1 MPKKYVPKKRV
12 LKKRGPSVKKLAKK
26 VNKLYRAIET
36 KHFRV
41 AGLGALPDNDP
52 SLAIRPYQLGIGTG
66 DYGARIGDKITC
78 KYLKFKSVWDLAPG
92 LGGVAAR
99 VLCFVMKS
107 NPDAIA
113 NSWATIYNLYQESA
127 FSNSLNV
134 VNSNKDH
141 DNKSNFVTL
150 YDKTVCIN
158 PTTSDLTTSKKWD
171 FDVRIPASLQNVQ
184 YFSGSGS
191 NISKN
196 EIFIALIAEQDS
208 SFSINYNTEIWY
220 TDS

>member
-1 MPKKYVPKKRV
+1 MVKKYVKKRRV
-12 LKKRGPSVKKLAKK
+12 LKKRPSVKKLAKK

-52 SLAIRPYQLGIGTG
+52 SLAIRPYGFGIGTG
-66 DYGARIGDKITC
+66 DYGARIGDKITA
-78 KYLKFKSVWDLAPG
+78 KWLKFKSIWDLSPG
-92 LGGVAAR
+92 IGGVAAR
-99 VLCFVMKS
+99 IIVFVMKA

-113 NSWATIYNLYQESA
+113 NSWITIYNLYQESA

-134 VNSNKDH
+134 VNANKDY

-150 YDKTVCIN
+150 YDKKVVMN
-158 PTTSDLTTSKKWD
+158 PTTETLTTSKAWD
-171 FDVRIPASLQNVQ
+171 FDIRIPPALQNVQ

-196 EIFIALIAEQDS
+196 ELFIALIAEQDS
-208 SFSINYNTEIWY
+208 SFAINYNAEIFY
-220 TDS
+220 QDA